1 MYELFVVIAEK
12 KCPNYMKRLVL
23 EGMSQS
29 SLAFMSRKPWIRQ
42 FILKIEEAM
51 TEQKLKGVNDR

>member
-1 MYELFVVIAEK
+1 VIAEK